1 MIFLHFS
8 VQNPFKSFSR
18 PSKTYFDVSK
28 QISNTKIFQIELA
41 KMSECLD
48 LFELTLDLRWFG
60 IDQAG
65 PRLDL
70 SIGRYMF
77 SINLYDR
84 RSWDDRNHTWHNK

>member
-1 MIFLHFS
+1 
-8 VQNPFKSFSR
+8 
-18 PSKTYFDVSK
+18 
-28 QISNTKIFQIELA
+28 
-41 KMSECLD
+41 MSECLD